1 MIYEDKKTSGALW
14 EVVTKYLT
22 LWESSDIMIDL
33 SEELDLK
40 VPLITDW
47 KTVGV
52 KLTHWTYP

>member
-22 LWESSDIMIDL
+22 LWESSDTVINL

-40 VPLITDW
+40 ISLITDW
-47 KTVGV
+47 KVVGV
-52 KLTHWTYP
+52 KLTH